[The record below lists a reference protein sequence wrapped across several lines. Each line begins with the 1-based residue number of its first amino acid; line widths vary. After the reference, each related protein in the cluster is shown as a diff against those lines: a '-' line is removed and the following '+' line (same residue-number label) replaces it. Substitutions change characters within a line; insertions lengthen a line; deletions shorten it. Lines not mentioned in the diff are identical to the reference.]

1 VRVPGFVTE
10 ERSIRDGLSI
20 LLGAMVV
27 AGWAYWGAAWWAT
40 RRFLGG
46 ARAVS
51 DGIKPDRFAAPLAGR
66 FSGPSEYA
74 PQAGRLNES
83 FTESKNY
90 DIQTRRPNVSILKP
104 LKGADENAYENF
116 RCFCLQDYPDYEIL
130 FGVAGASDPA
140 AALVRRL
147 QREFP
152 GRAIRLIVTLP
163 GGANP
168 KSATLRTLADAARGE
183 VLVISDADVRVAPD
197 YLSRVVAPL
206 ADEAV
211 GLVTCPYRG
220 LGPRGVAAR
229 LEALHME
236 AVFLPSVVFARRV
249 MGQRVG
255 MGATL
260 AVRRADLARAGGYAS
275 IADHLADDYQVAVI
289 IEKLGLRTHLSD
301 HVVSCV
307 LGKTRFADQWA
318 REVRWARGIRVTCPG
333 RYPGLLVTYP
343 VCWAAALCAVSG
355 FTRWAVCVLGLTLA
369 LRWLIAWDVGS
380 LLGEPRDRRSLLWLP
395 VREGMSFLVWCAG
408 SVGSA
413 ITWRGERFVLLRDG
427 RLAPPGPPGGL
438 IRGLVRRLDAFLRKR
453 QGIFEY
459 CDEPDCVLRISMGTC
474 EEETELSD
482 GTRLHPGDAMCELHL
497 FNEHMPQLSGDGA
510 NIRWAVEM
518 HRRFRHSLTKLAKAF
533 GTDRRFDAVKGLH
546 CVSVFG
552 SRDGP
557 KQTQRMAGR
566 LHFDVFDFTRPPT
579 LASRLHQAGE
589 NLLILGLVWTFNPA
603 GLRTAKL
610 ARGRYRLCMS
620 RGVLLGNYG
629 GRDEKGADSS
639 DISRYERNRAQAAP
653 DEQAAAAEG
662 SVEGS

>member
-1 VRVPGFVTE
+1 
-10 ERSIRDGLSI
+10 
-20 LLGAMVV
+20 MVV
-27 AGWAYWGAAWWAT
+27 TGWAYWGAAWWAT
-40 RRFLGG
+40 RRFLSG
-46 ARAVS
+46 ARSVS
-51 DGIKPDRFAAPLAGR
+51 HGIDARRLAAPLAGR
-66 FSGPSEYA
+66 VSARSENA
-74 PQAGRLNES
+74 PQAGRLNEHFPEPS
-83 FTESKNY
+83 HC
-90 DIQTRRPNVSILKP
+90 DVQTGVPKVSILKP
-104 LKGADENAYENF
+104 LKGADENSYENF
-116 RCFCLQDYPDYEIL
+116 RSFFVQDHANFEIL
-130 FGVAGASDPA
+130 FGVADPHDGAVA
-140 AALVRRL
+140 VVKRL

-152 GRAIRLIVTLP
+152 GRPSRLIVTLP

-168 KSATLRTLADAARGE
+168 KSATLRTLAEAARGD
-183 VLVISDADVRVAPD
+183 VLVISDADVRVSPD

-206 ADEAV
+206 ADERV

-220 LGPRGVAAR
+220 LGPWGLAAR

-236 AVFLPSVVFARRV
+236 GVFLPSVIFARRV

-275 IADHLADDYQVAVI
+275 IADHLADDYQLAVI
-289 IEKLGLRTHLSD
+289 VEKLGLRTHLSD
-301 HVVSCV
+301 HVVACV

-333 RYPGLLVTYP
+333 RYPGLLITYP
-343 VCWAAALCAVSG
+343 VCWAAAMWAVSG
-355 FTRWAVCVLGLTLA
+355 FARWGMCVLGLTLA

-395 VREGMSFLVWCAG
+395 LREAMSFLVWCAG
-408 SVGSA
+408 LVGSA

-427 RLAPPGPPGGL
+427 RLAQQGPPGGL
-438 IRGLVRRLDAFLRKR
+438 IRGLVRRLDAFLRER

-459 CDEPDCVLRISMGTC
+459 CAEPDCVFRVSMGTC
-474 EEETELSD
+474 DEETALSD
-482 GTRLHPGDAMCELHL
+482 GTRLHPGDAVCELHL
-497 FNEHMPQLSGDGA
+497 FNEHMPPLSGDGA

-518 HRRFRHSLTKLAKAF
+518 HRRVCHSLTMLAEAF

-546 CVSVFG
+546 CISVLG

-557 KQTQRMAGR
+557 KQTQRMARR
-566 LHFDVFDFTRPPT
+566 LHFDVIDATRPPT

-610 ARGRYRLCMS
+610 ARGRHRLCMS
-620 RGVLLGNYG
+620 RGVLLGKYG
-629 GRDEKGADSS
+629 GRGGKGADSAGNAG
-639 DISRYERNRAQAAP
+639 YERDRTQAAP
-653 DEQAAAAEG
+653 REQAATADGNAEG
-662 SVEGS
+662 R